1 MAMTDIEPQD
11 AAYLRRA
18 IVQSRLAL
26 ERGNRPYGAV
36 LVGADGAVLAEGQN
50 TEQSERDITGHAE
63 TNALREA
70 YQRLGPAALAGSTM
84 YASGEPCPMCAA
96 TMFYGGVSRVVYAVS
111 RAKARALSP
120 QAQISPILGISSRE
134 ILATSSRPIEV
145 IGPVLEDE
153 GAAVFA
159 EAASR

>member
-1 MAMTDIEPQD
+1 MTDSEQRD
-11 AAYLRRA
+11 TAYLRQA
-18 IVQSRLAL
+18 IDQSRSAL

-36 LVGADGAVLAEGQN
+36 LVGADGQVLADGQN
-50 TEQSERDITGHAE
+50 TEQSDRDITGHAE

-70 YQRLGPAALAGSTM
+70 FQRLGPERLAGSTM

-111 RAKARALSP
+111 RAKARELSP
-120 QAQISPILGISSRE
+120 QTQENPTLGVTCRD

-145 IGPVLEDE
+145 VGPVLEEE
-153 GAAVFA
+153 GAAVFV
-159 EAASR
+159 ENAAR

>member
-1 MAMTDIEPQD
+1 MTDIEQRD
-11 AAYLRRA
+11 ADYLRQA
-18 IVQSRLAL
+18 IAKSRVAL

-36 LVGADGAVLAEGQN
+36 LVGADGQVLAEGQN

-70 YQRLGPAALAGSTM
+70 YLRLGPEVVAGSTM

-96 TMFYGGVSRVVYAVS
+96 TMFYGGVSRVVFAVS
-111 RAKARALSP
+111 RAKARALTPAAQGSP
-120 QAQISPILGISSRE
+120 TLGISSRE

-145 IGPVLEDE
+145 VGPVLEDE

-159 EAASR
+159 RLTEFQ

>member
-1 MAMTDIEPQD
+1 MTDAELRD
-11 AAYLRRA
+11 GEYLRQA
-18 IVQSRLAL
+18 IAQSRAAL

-36 LVGADGAVLAEGQN
+36 LVGADGQVLAEGQN
-50 TEQSERDITGHAE
+50 TEQSDRDITGHAE

-84 YASGEPCPMCAA
+84 YASGEPCPICAA
-96 TMFYGGVSRVVYAVS
+96 TMFYGGVSRVVYAVR
-111 RAKARALSP
+111 RAKARELSP
-120 QAQISPILGISSRE
+120 QAQGSPTLGVTCRD

-145 IGPVLEDE
+145 VGPVLEDE
-153 GAAVFA
+153 GAVVFA

>member
-1 MAMTDIEPQD
+1 MTDAGQRD
-11 AAYLRRA
+11 AAYLRQA
-18 IVQSRLAL
+18 IAQSRLAL

-36 LVGADGAVLAEGQN
+36 LVGADGHVLAEGQN
-50 TEQSERDITGHAE
+50 TEQSDRDITGHAE

-70 YQRLGPAALAGSTM
+70 FRRLGPEALAGSTM

-96 TMFYGGVSRVVYAVS
+96 TMFYSGVSRVVYSVS
-111 RAKARALSP
+111 RDNARELSP
-120 QAQISPILGISSRE
+120 RAQGNPRLNISCRD

-145 IGPVLEDE
+145 VGPILEDE

-159 EAASR
+159 EARSR

>member
-1 MAMTDIEPQD
+1 MTNIGQRD
-11 AAYLRRA
+11 AEFLRQA
-18 IVQSRLAL
+18 IAQSRLAL

-36 LVGADGAVLAEGQN
+36 LVGADGQVLAEGRN

-63 TNALREA
+63 TNALRDA
-70 YQRLGPAALAGSTM
+70 YQRLGPAAVAGSTM

-96 TMFYGGVSRVVYAVS
+96 TMFYSGVSRVVYSVS
-111 RAKARALSP
+111 RARARELSP
-120 QAQISPILGISSRE
+120 QSQGSPILGVSSRE

-145 IGPVLEDE
+145 VGPVLEDE

-159 EAASR
+159 EAAAQ

>member
-1 MAMTDIEPQD
+1 MSDIDQQD
-11 AAYLRRA
+11 ADYLRQA
-18 IVQSRLAL
+18 IAQSRLAL

-63 TNALREA
+63 TNALRDA
-70 YQRLGPAALAGSTM
+70 YQRLGPQRLAGSTM

-96 TMFYGGVSRVVYAVS
+96 TIFYAGVRRVVYAVS
-111 RAKARALSP
+111 RATARELSP
-120 QAQISPILGISSRE
+120 HAQGSPTLGITSRD

-145 IGPVLEDE
+145 VGPVLEDE

-159 EAASR
+159 EAASG

>member
-1 MAMTDIEPQD
+1 MSEIEQRD
-11 AAYLRRA
+11 AAFLRQA
-18 IVQSRLAL
+18 IAQSRVAL

-36 LVGADGAVLAEGQN
+36 LVGADGEVLAEGQN
-50 TEQSERDITGHAE
+50 TEQAERDITGHAE

-70 YQRLGPAALAGSTM
+70 YKRLGPERLAASTM
-84 YASGEPCPMCAA
+84 YASGEPCPLCAA
-96 TMFYGGVSRVVYAVS
+96 TMFYSGVSRVVFAVS
-111 RAKARALSP
+111 RARARALTPAAQGSP
-120 QAQISPILGISSRE
+120 TLAITSRE